1 MSRVSR
7 AAVLTKAG
15 GPVDVVE
22 YSVPRL
28 EPGEIGLD
36 VELAGVCGTDAHIL
50 RGSLPGFT
58 FPAML
63 GHEIVGTVFELGAGV
78 HSDYLGK
85 PLRVG
90 DRIAMMQSTSCGAC
104 AECAVH
110 FTPSRCTNK
119 KPTYGFSPL
128 NDASPL
134 SGGFSEVLVLRS
146 GTVVF
151 RTDVPAETAVL
162 VEPLAIGLHGVDRAG
177 VRAGSTV
184 VVQGVG
190 AIGLMAL
197 VAARNAGAARVVA
210 VGGPPAR
217 LRLASRLGADAVVDL
232 AEYPD
237 PAARH
242 NAVIEAVGTRGAD
255 AVISCVG
262 HPEAFR
268 EALTFVADGGVVAEV
283 GSFTDRGTMTF
294 NPHLDLLA
302 KNITIEGVF
311 GAGRTPRQRFARAL
325 SILERGGL
333 PFGEIVSHRLPLSR
347 VQEALEALASA
358 YMLDGKEVIKVAIE
372 PALLSGQRRKI

>member
-7 AAVLTKAG
+7 AAVVTQAG

-22 YSVPRL
+22 YAVPSVG
-28 EPGEIGLD
+28 PGEIGLN

-50 RGSLPGFT
+50 RGALPGFT

-63 GHEIVGTVFELGAGV
+63 GHEIVGTVYELGAGV
-78 HSDYLGK
+78 NTDYLGK

-110 FTPSRCTNK
+110 FTPGKCTNK

-128 NDASPL
+128 DDASPL
-134 SGGFSEVLVLRS
+134 SGGFSEVLVLRP

-151 RTDVPAETAVL
+151 KTEVPAETAVL
-162 VEPLAIGLHGVDRAG
+162 VEPLAIGLHGVDRAK

-190 AIGLMAL
+190 AIGLMAV

-210 VGGPPAR
+210 VGGPTAR
-217 LRLASRLGADAVVDL
+217 LELASRLGADAVIDL
-232 AEYPD
+232 AEYPERD
-237 PAARH
+237 ARRS
-242 NAVIEAVGTRGAD
+242 AVLDAVGLRGAD
-255 AVISCVG
+255 AVVSCVG
-262 HPEAFR
+262 HPDAFG
-268 EALTFVADGGVVAEV
+268 EALTFVADAGVVAEV
-283 GSFTDRGTMTF
+283 GSFTDRGTIVF

-311 GAGRTPRQRFARAL
+311 GAGQTPRQRFARAL

-333 PFGEIVSHRLPLSR
+333 PFGEIVSHRVPLTR

-358 YMLDGKEVIKVAIE
+358 YMLDGKEVVKVAIQ
-372 PALLSGQRRKI
+372 PGLISSDR